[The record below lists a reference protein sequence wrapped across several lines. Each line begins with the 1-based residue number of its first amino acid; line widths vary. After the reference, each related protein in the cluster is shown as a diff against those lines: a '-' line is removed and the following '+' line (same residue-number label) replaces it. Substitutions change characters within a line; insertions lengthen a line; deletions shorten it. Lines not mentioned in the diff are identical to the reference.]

1 MKRIFFLISIAAS
14 SVAVAQQQDIFD
26 IQKHLQKKHQLSKVN
41 ELKNNFT
48 PLQRLAVS
56 CVMPSQNLSYT
67 LDNGD
72 KVMYGTGT
80 MPCVKPGKQQMH
92 NMPGPVTADQLLD
105 LSTPAP
111 GQIPNAGIGYKR

>member
-1 MKRIFFLISIAAS
+1 MKKISLFIGIVAS

-26 IQKHLQKKHQLSKVN
+26 IQKHLQKKQQVNKVN
-41 ELKNNFT
+41 ELKNNFI
-48 PLQRLAVS
+48 PLQPPAVTG
-56 CVMPSQNLSYT
+56 VMPLQNLSCT

-72 KVMYGTGT
+72 KVMYGNGT
-80 MPCVKPGKQQMH
+80 MPCIKPNKQQVYT
-92 NMPGPVTADQLLD
+92 MPGPVTDDLLLN

>member
-1 MKRIFFLISIAAS
+1 MKKIFLLISIAAS
-14 SVAVAQQQDIFD
+14 SVAVAQQQDVFD
-26 IQKHLQKKHQLSKVN
+26 IQKHLQKKQLLSKVT

-72 KVMYGTGT
+72 KVMYGNGT
-80 MPCVKPGKQQMH
+80 MPCVKPGKQVH
-92 NMPGPVTADQLLD
+92 TMPGPVTADQLLD
-105 LSTPAP
+105 LSIPAP